1 MMFSL
6 MMPFLLIPM
15 VGLGID
21 ATMLYS
27 VKVKLQTAVD
37 GAALA
42 AAESLNSGLTLATQ
56 TSAASL
62 AADEFI
68 RANIRTGTTAGTGG
82 YWGAYNL
89 NDSNCTGSTTTTAGT
104 PTGTGT
110 QVTYANS
117 GTCFVI
123 YQDNQNAQRTVS
135 LAASVNV
142 PLIFMRILGFS
153 RGSVTSRA
161 TAARRDVVLM
171 LVLDQSSSMTPAI
184 AALQAAA
191 TYFVSQFQPGR
202 DRLGLVVLGGSAII
216 AYPPGDWGKDPV
228 SATLAGPDTNWANTP
243 DSATSPN
250 IYTSINNLVAR
261 SNTGTAEALMYAYDE
276 LVAANQPGALNVIVL
291 FTDGQPNGISA
302 NFNLTGSSSVL
313 GAPAWNSAG
322 GTSACQYKNAAAG
335 SATSMVGWI
344 AQWGNYASGTNTN
357 KNGFGI
363 AGRMQTDQT
372 TYNTIGGWL
381 SGNSEPILASG
392 VNQPAYKCNYT
403 SGTPPNGTDQKDLTF
418 PAADLYGNSTSGPS
432 SIGAAN
438 YTANDY
444 QLSYIWNASSQ
455 GCLDTSNGARQTWSN
470 THSVADACQVGL
482 ASWNAADMAAYQ
494 IHQHSG
500 NTITPLIY
508 CLGYEGDGGDDPAFM
523 TRLANIPTNPG
534 NGAANAVYDSTK
546 PKGMYIQVL
555 TQADMQPAFQ
565 SILAEILRLS
575 L

>member
-1 MMFSL
+1 

-68 RANIRTGTTAGTGG
+68 RANIVTGTTAGTGG

-104 PTGTGT
+104 PTGTGA
-110 QVTYANS
+110 QITYADS

-123 YQDNQNAQRTVS
+123 YQDDQNAQRTVS

-153 RGSVTSRA
+153 NGSVTSRA
-161 TAARRDVVLM
+161 TAARRDVVLV
-171 LVLDQSSSMTPAI
+171 LVLDRSSSMGAPGNAIDSLLPA
-184 AALQAAA
+184 AK
-191 TYFVSQFQPGR
+191 YFVSQFQPGR

-216 AYPPGDWGKDPV
+216 AYPPGDWGKDPI
-228 SATLAGPDTNWANTP
+228 AGGLAGPDTNWANTP
-243 DSATSPN
+243 DSANSPN
-250 IYTSINNLVAR
+250 IYTSLGNIKAG

-276 LVAANQPGALNVIVL
+276 LVAAAQPGALNVIVL

-302 NFNLTGSSSVL
+302 NFNLAGSSSVL
-313 GAPAWNSAG
+313 GAPDWNSAA
-322 GTSACQYKNAAAG
+322 GTSTCQYKTVAAG

-344 AQWGNYASGTNTN
+344 SQWGNFVSGTSTN

-372 TYNTIGGWL
+372 THATVGGWL
-381 SGNSEPILASG
+381 SDTGSEPILGSG
-392 VNQPAYKCNYT
+392 VGQPAYKCNYT

-418 PAADLYGNSTSGPS
+418 PSTDLYGNSTSGPS
-432 SIGAAN
+432 AVGAAH

-444 QLSYIWNASSQ
+444 QLSTIWSASSQ
-455 GCLDTSNGARQTWSN
+455 GCLDTSNGARKTWSTTN
-470 THSVADACQVGL
+470 SVADACQVGL
-482 ASWNAADMAAYQ
+482 ASWNAADHAAYQ
-494 IHQHSG
+494 IHQ
-500 NTITPLIY
+500 NTTIKPLIY
-508 CLGYEGDGGDDPAFM
+508 CLGYEGNGGDDPAFM

-534 NGAANAVYDSTK
+534 NSTANAVYDSTK
-546 PKGMYIQVL
+546 PKGMYIQVQ
-555 TQADMQPAFQ
+555 TQADIEPAFQ